1 MSFDLCNCSLKAQ
14 ESTGT
19 LTPKMGT
26 HLGVGMFILPLSH
39 APIWLALLQDLAL
52 VVNPKLKL

>member
-1 MSFDLCNCSLKAQ
+1 MCFDLCNCSLKAQ

-19 LTPKMGT
+19 LIPKMGT
-26 HLGVGMFILPLSH
+26 YLGVGMFILPLSH